1 MTDTEFN
8 LLVDRTFEEIDRA
21 IEASGI
27 EVDVE
32 LTGGILELTF
42 ENDSKIILNRQG
54 ATHEVWVAAKSGGF
68 HYVWRDGKW
77 CNTRDGSELFEFLSG
92 LISVQSGAAFSFP
105 PRADSQ

>member
-27 EVDVE
+27 EVDAE
-32 LTGGILELTF
+32 FTGGILELTF

-77 CNTRDGSELFEFLSG
+77 CNTRDGSELLTSLAP
-92 LISVQSGAAFSFP
+92 LIAAQSGEAFAFP
-105 PRADSQ
+105 PRDSL

>member
-27 EVDVE
+27 DLDAEF
-32 LTGGILELTF
+32 TGGILELTF

-54 ATHEVWVAAKSGGF
+54 ATQELWVAAKSGGF

-77 CNTRDGSELFEFLSG
+77 CNTRDGSELLTSLAA
-92 LISVQSGAAFSFP
+92 LIAAQSGEKFSF
-105 PRADSQ
+105 ASSESL

>member
-8 LLVDRTFEEIDRA
+8 LLVDRTFENIDHA

-27 EVDVE
+27 DADAEF
-32 LTGGILELTF
+32 TGGILELTF

-77 CNTRDGSELFEFLSG
+77 CNTRDGSELFAFLGG
-92 LISVQSGAAFSFP
+92 LIAAQSGQDFAFPEAPS
-105 PRADSQ
+105 